1 MLGKIKNKTLKI
13 SYEYKQK
20 KKDEN
25 YNSNILK
32 KLNLDEKKIKKI
44 FKKNNL
50 FFDDIKLS
58 WHYHLFAGFS
68 NTNMKKKIL
77 EIGTHKGEFTNFISK
92 MFLSSN
98 IYTIDIPIDH
108 QNFKNSYSR
117 KNIKSY
123 NHIYFKN
130 RQNQIKKKNIKFIQ
144 ADSINLLTLFKKNYF
159 DLIWIDGDH
168 KNPQVSI
175 DIFNS
180 IHLAKKNAIIMIDD
194 VILDDKKTK
203 NSNNDSFKFLKFCED
218 KKLLKK
224 YLLIKRVNPNNLLI
238 KKYIAVCIKL

>member
-20 KKDEN
+20 KIDEN
-25 YNSNILK
+25 YNYNVLK
-32 KLNLDEKKIKKI
+32 KLDLNEKKIKKVLE
-44 FKKNNL
+44 NNKL
-50 FFDDIKLS
+50 SFGDIKLS

-68 NTNMKKKIL
+68 KNNSKKKIL

-92 MFLSSN
+92 IFLSSN

-108 QNFKNSYSR
+108 QNFNHSYSR

-123 NHIYFKN
+123 NDSYFKY
-130 RQNQIKKKNIKFIQ
+130 RQDQIKKKNIKFIQ
-144 ADSINLLTLFKKNYF
+144 SDSINLLKLFKKNYF

-180 IHLAKKNAIIMIDD
+180 IYLAKKNAIIMVDD
-194 VILDDKKTK
+194 IILDNKETK
-203 NSNNDSFKFLKFCED
+203 NSNSDSYKFLKFCEK

-224 YLLIKRVNPNNLLI
+224 HLLIKRVNPNNLLI